1 MRQGNTRVFRVS
13 DLLEN
18 GFPKE
23 TLIREFVRVNQEAWP
38 PPFPQKYLWTE
49 EKVRKQ
55 FDRCPT
61 LQYAA
66 FAGKEIAGTLSMF
79 HVNESRVKT
88 CSSWDDITSQGTFL
102 NHDADSDSAFG
113 ADLSVGQKF
122 QSKGVSG
129 KLILSGLSFCT
140 VLSNKK
146 GVFLGS
152 RIPHFHKKSGR
163 ISVEDYVLGKNR
175 DGKTMD
181 PEIRIYQNN
190 GFRVVRIVP
199 GYMEDPD
206 SLNYGVLMF
215 WENPLYKLTQGSDDT
230 VSTVAE
236 MIETLYFG

>member
-1 MRQGNTRVFRVS
+1 MKQAAVRVFRVS
-13 DLLEN
+13 DLLKN
-18 GFPKE
+18 GFPRGK
-23 TLIREFVRVNQEAWP
+23 LVKEFVRVNQEAWP

-55 FDRCPT
+55 FELCPK

-66 FAGKEIAGTLSMF
+66 FAGEEIAGTLSMF
-79 HVNESRVKT
+79 HVNESRVET
-88 CSSWDDITSQGTFL
+88 CASWDDITSQGTFL
-102 NHDADSDSAFG
+102 NHDTDSDSAFG
-113 ADLSVGQKF
+113 ADLSVGKKF

-140 VLSNKK
+140 VLGNKK

-152 RIPHFHKKSGR
+152 RIPHFHKKSEG

-190 GFRVVRIVP
+190 GFQVVRIVR

-215 WENPLYKLTQGSDDT
+215 WENPLYKLTRNSNDA
-230 VSTVAE
+230 VSAVAE
-236 MIETLYFG
+236 MVEALYFG